1 MRDSTRGCNRHERGL
16 VSWACAQGFICK
28 PAGRELHEQS
38 IIMRSDILLQQY
50 LKPGVRGSGPD
61 LQGRG
66 PGLNLVTISRGSQP
80 DFPG

>member
-1 MRDSTRGCNRHERGL
+1 
-16 VSWACAQGFICK
+16 
-28 PAGRELHEQS
+28 
-38 IIMRSDILLQQY
+38 MRSDILLQQY